1 MWKSRRSSAYIDI
14 PAGFMTGNKI
24 VKKIMANRE
33 RLSFDTANLPKTER
47 DILHKVLQ
55 TRASLRAS
63 AENEFLLNRIR
74 EFPLFCHFSAEDI
87 AGIIEGSSL
96 RKCESHTVLCAES
109 ASAAL
114 GHVFILLSGKVSTTS
129 QSQTGLWKSVKSK
142 AMYSAAENALDMVDL
157 NQDMFFIA
165 GDAFGE
171 ECILQDCMG
180 IYERTAITST
190 ECLLMEVVSQNA
202 LNILQVHLKL
212 RVQFRTQ
219 FFYTL
224 INPDRILDSKR
235 LKIELFSHTRDWPLM
250 KKLTREAG
258 LKLLS
263 MVDIVEVMA
272 HKQVFMQGDKN
283 DYVYIVFQG
292 QVDIF
297 LNRSSGKRLTV
308 NEIRSVNPDG
318 PQTVEEKKIYG
329 EQIASMQCG
338 QIFGDFYDDASNN
351 TRSASAICRN
361 EECTL
366 LRISKDLYIDNF
378 IMVASMTYS
387 SQNWMPVLS
396 RSPAERTE
404 NDIQLLMH
412 MAASVPLFQRFPKI
426 ERENI
431 LRKMVH
437 EHVRVRR
444 YGEKSDDLLPNYA
457 VIIEEGPIVGDNPEM
472 YWILQGNLQV
482 RSLKNQTKSAPFSPF
497 AIMDQSQLE
506 MALDA
511 SFGTLDFI
519 VREGRMVG
527 ERILH
532 TDSHSRNR
540 TASVIAVGSVIL
552 GVINKNNCQQ
562 LLPMQNDNCINS
574 ECRNAILTK
583 LPIDRTADEIECL
596 SKLCLQSQVL
606 QHLPKHVADS
616 ILREA
621 HGVQFN
627 ANEVVYIQNSK
638 AHFFA
643 ILLEGSITSHA
654 FRDVDPVRRM
664 REEDLFANTAQTRR
678 ILKSIIPSISDV
690 RMTRVSTKL

>member
-1 MWKSRRSSAYIDI
+1 
-14 PAGFMTGNKI
+14 MTGNKI
-24 VKKIMANRE
+24 VKKIMVLRE
-33 RLSFDTANLPKTER
+33 QLSFDTANLPKTER
-47 DILHKVLQ
+47 DILYKVLQ
-55 TRASLRAS
+55 TRASSRAS
-63 AENEFLLNRIR
+63 SEVDFLLDRIKG
-74 EFPLFCHFSAEDI
+74 FPLFCHFSAEDI
-87 AGIIEGSSL
+87 VGVIEGSLL
-96 RKCESHTVLCAES
+96 RKCEPHTVMCAES

-114 GHVFILLSGKVSTTS
+114 GHMFIILSGKVSTSS

-142 AMYSAAENALDMVDL
+142 AMYSATENALDMVDL

-202 LNILQVHLKL
+202 LNILQAHLNL

-219 FFYTL
+219 FFYSL
-224 INPDRILDSKR
+224 IDPNRKLDSKR

-263 MVDIVEVMA
+263 MVDIVEVMP

-283 DYVYIVFQG
+283 DFVYIVFQG

-297 LNRSSGKRLTV
+297 LNRSSRKRLTIQ
-308 NEIRSVNPDG
+308 EIRSVNPDG
-318 PQTVEEKKIYG
+318 PQTAEEKTIYG
-329 EQIASMQCG
+329 EQIASMKCG

-387 SQNWMPVLS
+387 SENWMPVLS
-396 RSPAERTE
+396 RAPAERTE
-404 NDIQLLMH
+404 NDIQLLVH

-426 ERENI
+426 ERETI
-431 LRKMVH
+431 LRNMGP
-437 EHVRVRR
+437 EHVKVRR

-457 VIIEEGPIVGDNPEM
+457 IVIEEGPIVGDDPVM

-482 RSLKNQTKSAPFSPF
+482 RSLKNQTKSAAFSPF

-506 MALDA
+506 VALDER
-511 SFGTLDFI
+511 FGTLDFI

-527 ERILH
+527 ERILS
-532 TDSHSRNR
+532 TDLLSRKR

-552 GVINKNNCQQ
+552 GVINKSTCQRH
-562 LLPMQNDNCINS
+562 LPMQNENCINS
-574 ECRNAILTK
+574 ERRNSILTK
-583 LPIDRTADEIECL
+583 SPIDRTADEIECL
-596 SKLCLQSQVL
+596 STLCLQSQLL

-621 HGVQFN
+621 HGVQLN
-627 ANEVVYIQNSK
+627 TNEVLYIQNSK

-654 FRDVDPVRRM
+654 FRDIDPIRKM
-664 REEDLFANTAQTRR
+664 NEEDLFANTAQTRR

-690 RMTRVSTKL
+690 RMTRVRTKM